1 MKKIL
6 AVIGFIL
13 LFSIKQQVVYAGTLN
28 EYETEVIN
36 AARGQFESRGIT
48 YQVDSVYVDELIR
61 YLMQDDID
69 ITAEQR
75 DKAISIMFDNVEQGV
90 EAGYLIPVEGKNST
104 ESNVNIEEYG
114 NLEGIDDFENS
125 QHTNKIEEELNGA
138 NVSTNNITGDRADEF
153 VDQIINR
160 SEKTTKVDTD
170 RGKITVTSGDNNNL
184 ITVNTV
190 IKNTGF
196 NLNGT
201 LSMVT
206 ILVIIMVLC
215 IVAAI
220 QLRLFVHEEEKYKY
234 EK

>member
-1 MKKIL
+1 MRKIL

-13 LFSIKQQVVYAGTLN
+13 LFTIKQQVVYAGTLN
-28 EYETEVIN
+28 EYETEVIR

-90 EAGYLIPVEGKNST
+90 EVGYLIPVEGKNST
-104 ESNVNIEEYG
+104 EADIDIEESEI
-114 NLEGIDDFENS
+114 LEETGDFADS
-125 QHTNKIEEELNGA
+125 QYTNKIEEELNGA
-138 NVSTNNITGDRADEF
+138 EVSTNNITGDRADELI
-153 VDQIINR
+153 DQIING

-170 RGKITVTSGDNNNL
+170 RGKIIVTSGDNNNL

-196 NLNGT
+196 NLNAT
-201 LSMVT
+201 LFMVT

>member
-28 EYETEVIN
+28 EYETEVIR

-48 YQVDSVYVDELIR
+48 YEVDSVYVDELIR

-90 EAGYLIPVEGKNST
+90 EAGYLIPVERENST
-104 ESNVNIEEYG
+104 EADINIGESG
-114 NLEGIDDFENS
+114 NLEGTGDFADS

-138 NVSTNNITGDRADEF
+138 DVSTSNITRDRVEF
-153 VDQIINR
+153 VDQIING
-160 SEKTTKVDTD
+160 SEKTTKIDTD
-170 RGKITVTSGDNNNL
+170 KGKITVTSDDNNNL

-201 LSMVT
+201 LFMMT
-206 ILVIIMVLC
+206 ILMILMVLC
-215 IVAAI
+215 VVVAI